1 MKEKLLRISLPCY
14 FSFEFLEKRSG
25 FQPEQK
31 RVKAAV
37 LGLESFDTEIKEA
50 FEGKYKVG
58 VFTKSVRCQVGRVC
72 RIMLE
77 RYYAFG
83 RHP

>member
-37 LGLESFDTEIKEA
+37 LGLESFDKEIKEA
-50 FEGKYKVG
+50 FEGKYKVRG
-58 VFTKSVRCQVGRVC
+58 VC
-72 RIMLE
+72 L
-77 RYYAFG
+77 
-83 RHP
+83 